1 MPLRRSL
8 RHRELTIAATA
19 SLLVCWQA
27 GARAQ
32 SDGFPLPLAF
42 PHQPP
47 AKPVSPPQRTGPE
60 VPAPAA
66 PGTRYEPQSQ
76 VQTKPMRVE
85 VIDGNRFRDIESG
98 AVYRLWGVD
107 VCAPDQTALLGRQP
121 WPCGTMARAWLVNE
135 TLGKWVSCVL
145 LDKQGDELAVRCSS
159 STHQDVALAMLKEG
173 VAVALPPEREPKQ
186 VKVYLA
192 AQEAARKAFRGLWGS
207 AFDMPWAYRSQLAA
221 AELKAESPPPP
232 APDPVNPTEGPT
244 PSGITGDQPIQNE
257 NGPPKSPG
265 LVRGRP
271 NAERR

>member
-85 VIDGNRFRDIESG
+85 VIACG
-98 AVYRLWGVD
+98 ASTCVLPTKRPCL
-107 VCAPDQTALLGRQP
+107 AASRGRAGP
-121 WPCGTMARAWLVNE
+121 WPG
-135 TLGKWVSCVL
+135 
-145 LDKQGDELAVRCSS
+145 
-159 STHQDVALAMLKEG
+159 H
-173 VAVALPPEREPKQ
+173 
-186 VKVYLA
+186 
-192 AQEAARKAFRGLWGS
+192 GS
-207 AFDMPWAYRSQLAA
+207 
-221 AELKAESPPPP
+221 
-232 APDPVNPTEGPT
+232 
-244 PSGITGDQPIQNE
+244 
-257 NGPPKSPG
+257 
-265 LVRGRP
+265 
-271 NAERR
+271 